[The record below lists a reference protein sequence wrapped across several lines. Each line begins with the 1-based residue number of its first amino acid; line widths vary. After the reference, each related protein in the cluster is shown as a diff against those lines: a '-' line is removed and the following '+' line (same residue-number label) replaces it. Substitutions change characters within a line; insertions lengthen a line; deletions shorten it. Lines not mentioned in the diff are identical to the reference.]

1 MKFSLIM
8 ATYGR
13 SEEIRNFLISLKNQ
27 TYKNFELIIVDQN
40 EDDKAY
46 KVIKEFLNEF
56 NIVYLKVDFKG
67 LSKARNYGINYANG
81 DIIAFPDD
89 DCEYPSNLL
98 ENVRS
103 FFEKNSKYY
112 ILSVF
117 AIDKNNNKESLGRW
131 FKSSKNM
138 DITNFMR
145 VCPSPCLFI
154 RNNEKFYFDE
164 NFGLNSKYKSSEEM
178 DLVFRLLK
186 KGYKGYFERNL
197 FIYHPYKEDSK
208 ERAYY
213 YGIGM
218 GAFFRKHLK
227 SDFKLLF
234 PFVEN
239 LIIRPI
245 GGMILNG
252 ITLRKEKFLKNLYG
266 FIGRWKGF
274 LTYDN

>member
-13 SEEIRNFLISLKNQ
+13 SNEIENFLISLKNQ
-27 TYKNFELIIVDQN
+27 TYKNFELIVIDQN

-46 KVIKEFLNEF
+46 KIIKKFENDI
-56 NIVYLKVDFKG
+56 NIIYLKVNFKG
-67 LSKARNYGINYANG
+67 LSKARNYGLNYASG
-81 DIIAFPDD
+81 QIIAFPDD

-98 ENVRS
+98 ENVKN
-103 FFEKNSKYY
+103 FFENNDFE
-112 ILSVF
+112 IFCVL
-117 AIDKNNNKESLGRW
+117 AIDKFKSKESLGRW
-131 FKSSKNM
+131 FKKSKKIN
-138 DITNFMR
+138 IINFMR

-154 RNNEKFYFDE
+154 RKKEKLEFDE
-164 NFGLNSKYKSSEEM
+164 NFGINSKFYSSEET

-186 KGYKGYFERNL
+186 KGYKGYFERKI

-227 SDFKLLF
+227 NDFRLVI

-245 GGMILNG
+245 GGMILNVF
-252 ITLRKEKFLKNLYG
+252 RKEKFLKNYYS
-266 FIGRWKGF
+266 FKGRWKGF
-274 LTYDN
+274 LSYDN

>member
-13 SEEIRNFLISLKNQ
+13 GNEIENFLISLKNQ
-27 TYKNFELIIVDQN
+27 TYKNFELIVIDQN

-46 KVIKEFLNEF
+46 KIIKKFENDI
-56 NIVYLKVDFKG
+56 NIIYLKVNFKG
-67 LSKARNYGINYANG
+67 LSKARNYGLNYASG
-81 DIIAFPDD
+81 QIIAFPDD
-89 DCEYPSNLL
+89 DCEYPNDLL
-98 ENVRS
+98 ENVKN
-103 FFEKNSKYY
+103 FFENNDFE
-112 ILSVF
+112 ILSGM
-117 AIDKNNNKESLGRW
+117 AIDRLTNKKTSNRW
-131 FKSSKNM
+131 MKFSSIINS
-138 DITNFMR
+138 INILRTA
-145 VCPSPCLFI
+145 VSACLFI
-154 RNNEKFYFDE
+154 KNKNKSDIYFDE
-164 NFGLNSKYKSSEEM
+164 NFGVGSDFPSSEET

-186 KGYKGYFERNL
+186 KGYKGYFERKI

-227 SDFKLLF
+227 NDFRLVI

-245 GGMILNG
+245 GGMILNVF
-252 ITLRKEKFLKNLYG
+252 RKEKFLKNYYS
-266 FIGRWKGF
+266 FKGRWKGF
-274 LTYDN
+274 LSYDN

>member
-13 SEEIRNFLISLKNQ
+13 SKEIENFLISIKNQ
-27 TYKNFELIIVDQN
+27 TYKNFELILIDQN

-46 KVIKEFLNEF
+46 RVIKEFLNDF
-56 NIVYLKVDFKG
+56 KIIYFKVNFKG
-67 LSKARNYGINYANG
+67 LSKARNYGINYISG

-89 DCEYPSNLL
+89 DCEYPNNLL
-98 ENVRS
+98 ENVKN
-103 FFEKNSKYY
+103 FFENNNFE
-112 ILSVF
+112 ILSGM
-117 AIDKNNNKESLGRW
+117 AIDRSTNKETLNRW
-131 FKSSKNM
+131 LKFSSIINSINILRT
-138 DITNFMR
+138 ITA
-145 VCPSPCLFI
+145 PCLFI
-154 RNNEKFYFDE
+154 KNKNKSDIYFDE
-164 NFGLNSKYKSSEEM
+164 NFGVGSNFPSSEEM
-178 DLVFRLLK
+178 DLIFRLLK
-186 KGYKGYFERNL
+186 KGYKGYFERKI

-227 SDFKLLF
+227 NDLKLIF

-245 GGMILNG
+245 GGMILNV
-252 ITLRKEKFLKNLYG
+252 LRKEKFLKNYYG
-266 FIGRWKGF
+266 FKGRWKGF
-274 LTYDN
+274 LNYDN

>member
-13 SEEIRNFLISLKNQ
+13 SSEIENFLISLKNQ
-27 TYKNFELIIVDQN
+27 TYKNFELIVIDQN

-56 NIVYLKVDFKG
+56 KIIYFKVNFKG
-67 LSKARNYGINYANG
+67 LSKARNYGLNYASG
-81 DIIAFPDD
+81 QIIAFPDD

-98 ENVRS
+98 ENVKN
-103 FFEKNSKYY
+103 FFENNDFE
-112 ILSVF
+112 IFCVL
-117 AIDKNNNKESLGRW
+117 AIDKFKSKESLGRW
-131 FKSSKNM
+131 FKKSKKIN
-138 DITNFMR
+138 IINFMR

-154 RNNEKFYFDE
+154 RTKEKLEFDE
-164 NFGLNSKYKSSEEM
+164 NFGINSKFYSSEEM

-186 KGYKGYFERNL
+186 KGYKGYFERKI

-227 SDFKLLF
+227 NDFKLIF

-245 GGMILNG
+245 GGMILNVF
-252 ITLRKEKFLKNLYG
+252 RKEKFLKNYYG
-266 FIGRWKGF
+266 FKGRWKGF
-274 LTYDN
+274 LSYDN

>member
-13 SEEIRNFLISLKNQ
+13 SNEIENFLISLKNQ
-27 TYKNFELIIVDQN
+27 TYKNFELIVIDQN

-46 KVIKEFLNEF
+46 KIIKKFQNDI
-56 NIVYLKVDFKG
+56 NIIYLKVDFKG
-67 LSKARNYGINYANG
+67 LSKARNYGLNYASG
-81 DIIAFPDD
+81 EVIAFPDD
-89 DCEYPSNLL
+89 DCEYPNDLL
-98 ENVRS
+98 ENVKN
-103 FFEKNSKYY
+103 FFENNDFE
-112 ILSVF
+112 IFCVL
-117 AIDKNNNKESLGRW
+117 AIDKFKSKESLGRW
-131 FKSSKNM
+131 FKKSKKIN
-138 DITNFMR
+138 IINFMR

-154 RNNEKFYFDE
+154 RTKEKLEFDE
-164 NFGLNSKYKSSEEM
+164 NFGINSKFYSSEEM

-186 KGYKGYFERNL
+186 RGYKGYFERKI

-227 SDFKLLF
+227 NDFRLVI

-245 GGMILNG
+245 GGMILNVF
-252 ITLRKEKFLKNLYG
+252 RKEKFLKNYYS
-266 FIGRWKGF
+266 FKGRWKGF
-274 LTYDN
+274 LSYDN

>member
-13 SEEIRNFLISLKNQ
+13 SNEIENFLISLKNQ
-27 TYKNFELIIVDQN
+27 TYKNFELIVIDQN

-46 KVIKEFLNEF
+46 KIIKKFQNDI
-56 NIVYLKVDFKG
+56 NIIYLKVDFKG
-67 LSKARNYGINYANG
+67 LSKARNYGLNYASG
-81 DIIAFPDD
+81 EVIAFPDD
-89 DCEYPSNLL
+89 DCEYPNDLL
-98 ENVRS
+98 ENIKN
-103 FFEKNSKYY
+103 FFENNDFE
-112 ILSVF
+112 IFCVL
-117 AIDKNNNKESLGRW
+117 AIDKFKSKESLGRW
-131 FKSSKNM
+131 FKKSKKIN
-138 DITNFMR
+138 IINFMR

-154 RNNEKFYFDE
+154 RTKEKLEFDE
-164 NFGLNSKYKSSEEM
+164 NFGINSKFYSSEEM

-186 KGYKGYFERNL
+186 KGYKGYFERKI

-227 SDFKLLF
+227 NDFRLVI

-245 GGMILNG
+245 GGMILNVF
-252 ITLRKEKFLKNLYG
+252 RKEKFLKNYCS
-266 FIGRWKGF
+266 FKGRWKGF
-274 LTYDN
+274 LSYDN

>member
-13 SEEIRNFLISLKNQ
+13 SNEIENFLISLKNQ
-27 TYKNFELIIVDQN
+27 TYKNFELIVIDQN

-46 KVIKEFLNEF
+46 KIIKKFENDI
-56 NIVYLKVDFKG
+56 NIIYLKVDFKG
-67 LSKARNYGINYANG
+67 LSKARNYGLNYASG
-81 DIIAFPDD
+81 EVIAFPDD
-89 DCEYPSNLL
+89 DCEYPNDLL
-98 ENVRS
+98 ENIKN
-103 FFEKNSKYY
+103 FFENNDFEIFCVLAVDKFKNKQ
-112 ILSVF
+112 
-117 AIDKNNNKESLGRW
+117 SLGRW
-131 FKSSKNM
+131 FKKSKKIN
-138 DITNFMR
+138 IINFMR

-154 RNNEKFYFDE
+154 RTKEKLEFDE
-164 NFGLNSKYKSSEEM
+164 NFGINSKFYSSEEM

-186 KGYKGYFERNL
+186 KGYKGYFERKI

-227 SDFKLLF
+227 NDFRLVI

-245 GGMILNG
+245 GGMILSVF
-252 ITLRKEKFLKNLYG
+252 RKEKFLKNYYS
-266 FIGRWKGF
+266 FKGRWKGF
-274 LTYDN
+274 LSYDN

>member
-13 SEEIRNFLISLKNQ
+13 SSEIENFLISLKNQ
-27 TYKNFELIIVDQN
+27 TYRNFELIVIDQN

-56 NIVYLKVDFKG
+56 KIIYFKVDFKG
-67 LSKARNYGINYANG
+67 LSKARNYGINYASG
-81 DIIAFPDD
+81 QIIAFPDD

-98 ENVRS
+98 ENVKN
-103 FFEKNSKYY
+103 FFENNDFE
-112 ILSVF
+112 IFCVL
-117 AIDKNNNKESLGRW
+117 AIDKFKSKESLGRW
-131 FKSSKNM
+131 FKKSKKIN
-138 DITNFMR
+138 IINFMR

-154 RNNEKFYFDE
+154 RTEEKLEFDE
-164 NFGLNSKYKSSEEM
+164 NFGINSKFYSSEEM

-186 KGYKGYFERNL
+186 KGYKGYFERKI

-227 SDFKLLF
+227 SDLKLIF

-245 GGMILNG
+245 GGMILNVF
-252 ITLRKEKFLKNLYG
+252 RKEKFLKNYYS
-266 FIGRWKGF
+266 FKGRWKGF
-274 LTYDN
+274 LSYDN

>member
-13 SEEIRNFLISLKNQ
+13 SNEIENFLISLKNQ
-27 TYKNFELIIVDQN
+27 TYKNFELIVIDQN

-46 KVIKEFLNEF
+46 KIIKKFENDI
-56 NIVYLKVDFKG
+56 NIIYLKVDFKG
-67 LSKARNYGINYANG
+67 LSKARNYGLNYASG
-81 DIIAFPDD
+81 QIIAFPDD
-89 DCEYPSNLL
+89 DCEYPNDLL
-98 ENVRS
+98 ENIKN
-103 FFEKNSKYY
+103 FFENNDFEIFCVLAVDKFKNKQ
-112 ILSVF
+112 
-117 AIDKNNNKESLGRW
+117 SLGRW
-131 FKSSKNM
+131 FKKSKKIN
-138 DITNFMR
+138 IINFMR

-154 RNNEKFYFDE
+154 RTKEKLEFDE
-164 NFGLNSKYKSSEEM
+164 NFGINSKFYSSEEM

-186 KGYKGYFERNL
+186 KGYKGYFERKI

-227 SDFKLLF
+227 NDFKLIF
-234 PFVEN
+234 PFIEN

-245 GGMILNG
+245 GGMILNVF
-252 ITLRKEKFLKNLYG
+252 RKEKFLKNYYS
-266 FIGRWKGF
+266 FKGRWKGF
-274 LTYDN
+274 LNYDN

>member
-13 SEEIRNFLISLKNQ
+13 SNEIENFLISLKNQ
-27 TYKNFELIIVDQN
+27 TYKNFELIVIDQN

-46 KVIKEFLNEF
+46 KIIKKFQNDI
-56 NIVYLKVDFKG
+56 NIIYLKVDFKG
-67 LSKARNYGINYANG
+67 LSKARNYGLNYASG
-81 DIIAFPDD
+81 KVIAFPDD
-89 DCEYPSNLL
+89 DCEYPNDLL
-98 ENVRS
+98 ENVKN
-103 FFEKNSKYY
+103 FFENNDFE
-112 ILSVF
+112 IFCVL
-117 AIDKNNNKESLGRW
+117 AIDKFKNKESLGRW
-131 FKSSKNM
+131 FKKSKKIN
-138 DITNFMR
+138 IINFMR

-154 RNNEKFYFDE
+154 RTKEKLEFDE
-164 NFGLNSKYKSSEEM
+164 NFGINSKFYSSEEM

-186 KGYKGYFERNL
+186 KGYKGYFERKI
-197 FIYHPYKEDSK
+197 FIYHPYKEDAK

-227 SDFKLLF
+227 NDFKLIF

-245 GGMILNG
+245 GGMILNVF
-252 ITLRKEKFLKNLYG
+252 RKEKFLKNYCS
-266 FIGRWKGF
+266 FKGRWKGF
-274 LTYDN
+274 LSYDN

>member
-1 MKFSLIM
+1 M

-13 SEEIRNFLISLKNQ
+13 SKEIEKFLISLRNQ
-27 TYKNFELIIVDQN
+27 TYKNFELIVIDQN
-40 EDDKAY
+40 EDDRAY
-46 KVIKEFLNEF
+46 EIIKKFENEF
-56 NIVYLKVDFKG
+56 KIIYLKVNFKG
-67 LSKARNYGINYANG
+67 LSKARNYGLNYISG

-89 DCEYPSNLL
+89 DCEYPNNLL
-98 ENVRS
+98 ENVKS
-103 FFEKNSKYY
+103 FFENNNFE
-112 ILSVF
+112 ILSGM
-117 AIDKNNNKESLGRW
+117 AIDKENNKESLGRW
-131 FKSSKNM
+131 LKKSKRMN
-138 DITNFMR
+138 IINFMR

-154 RNNEKFYFDE
+154 KTKEKLDFDE
-164 NFGLNSKYKSSEEM
+164 NFGVNSKYPSSEEM

-186 KGYKGYFERNL
+186 KGYKGYFERNI

-227 SDFKLLF
+227 NNLKLII

-245 GGMILNG
+245 GGMILNVF
-252 ITLRKEKFLKNLYG
+252 RREKFLKNYYS
-266 FIGRWKGF
+266 FKGRWKGF
-274 LTYDN
+274 LNYDN

>member
-13 SEEIRNFLISLKNQ
+13 GNEIENFLISLKNQ
-27 TYKNFELIIVDQN
+27 TYKNFELIVIDQN

-46 KVIKEFLNEF
+46 KIIKKFQNDI
-56 NIVYLKVDFKG
+56 NIIYLKVNFKG
-67 LSKARNYGINYANG
+67 LSKARNYGLNYASG
-81 DIIAFPDD
+81 QIIAFPDD
-89 DCEYPSNLL
+89 DCEYPNDLL
-98 ENVRS
+98 ENVKN
-103 FFEKNSKYY
+103 FFENNDFEIFSG
-112 ILSVF
+112 I
-117 AIDKNNNKESLGRW
+117 AIDKFKNKESLGRW
-131 FKSSKNM
+131 FKKSKKIN
-138 DITNFMR
+138 IINFMR

-154 RNNEKFYFDE
+154 RTKEKLEFDE
-164 NFGLNSKYKSSEEM
+164 NFGINSKFYSSEET

-186 KGYKGYFERNL
+186 KGYKGYFERRI

-227 SDFKLLF
+227 NDFRLVI

-245 GGMILNG
+245 GGMILNVF
-252 ITLRKEKFLKNLYG
+252 RKEKFLKNYYS
-266 FIGRWKGF
+266 FKGRWKGF
-274 LTYDN
+274 LSYDN

>member
-13 SEEIRNFLISLKNQ
+13 GNEIENFLISLKNQ
-27 TYKNFELIIVDQN
+27 TYKNFELIVIDQN

-46 KVIKEFLNEF
+46 KIIKKFQNDI
-56 NIVYLKVDFKG
+56 NIIYLKVDFKG
-67 LSKARNYGINYANG
+67 LSKARNYGLNYASG
-81 DIIAFPDD
+81 EVIAFPDD

-98 ENVRS
+98 ENVKN
-103 FFEKNSKYY
+103 FFENNNFE
-112 ILSVF
+112 IFCVL
-117 AIDKNNNKESLGRW
+117 AIDKFKSKESLGRW
-131 FKSSKNM
+131 FKKSKKMN
-138 DITNFMR
+138 IINFMR

-154 RNNEKFYFDE
+154 RTKEKLEFDE
-164 NFGLNSKYKSSEEM
+164 NFGINSKFYSSEEM

-186 KGYKGYFERNL
+186 KGYKGYFERKI

-227 SDFKLLF
+227 NDFRLVI

-245 GGMILNG
+245 GGMILNVF
-252 ITLRKEKFLKNLYG
+252 RKEKFLKNYYG
-266 FIGRWKGF
+266 FKGRWKGF
-274 LTYDN
+274 LSYDN